1 MSTHVSSRSLDTVE
15 PRPSRVG
22 VGLLTKSGFGT
33 AILMAVLAAIDAV
46 AGDSIDADTRFL
58 IGSAVATIIAT
69 ILARGYQAG
78 KLIAA
83 KHGIDLPDQPL
94 R

>member
-1 MSTHVSSRSLDTVE
+1 MTTHVSSRDPE
-15 PRPSRVG
+15 PSPQFVD
-22 VGLLTKSGFGT
+22 VGLLTKTGFGS
-33 AILMAVLAAIDAV
+33 ALLMAVLAVVDAV
-46 AGDSIDADTRFL
+46 AGETIDGDTRML
-58 IGSAVATIIAT
+58 IGSAVASVVAT

-83 KHGIDLPDQPL
+83 KHHIDLPDRPL